1 MGFFTNLMKNLRT
14 RLGGYLG
21 YQVRSAPFDREA
33 WYHDTFRATVDAIAS
48 HGAKGQFQA
57 VVINKDGRIEKVIR
71 NDKMARLLN
80 EKPNDVMSGTEFK
93 YRMIANLETKTTAVA
108 YVDWDGSTPRAVY
121 PVDYTSYEF
130 KKVIGGGYAIEF
142 TDYEGETRALPLECC
157 IIMRKFYNDRLAS
170 GDGNMPVY
178 KVLDMSKAS
187 DDGFIESLNVSN
199 KVRGLIKQ
207 KRAMLDPEDTKKGQE
222 EFTDRFNRAAQNG
235 GIVAVDS
242 MEDFTPLNIAPNAA
256 NAAQMKEI
264 NNRIFTYLRTPEKIV
279 QNCYSEQE
287 GMAWR
292 EGKIEPIWNLFA
304 EAVSA
309 VYFTKHE
316 RECGNKML
324 MTGGVMMGMSVSS
337 IVQILSVTKEVGEL
351 TTNERRELLGYPPV
365 EDGDDRQVSLN
376 YIKSKD
382 QSKYQGGKEDAGK
395 GKDSADE
402 QGAAGDGGGGG
413 GQGTEKEDG
422 QQ

>member
-21 YQVRSAPFDREA
+21 FQVRSAPFDREA

-57 VVINKDGRIEKVIR
+57 VVISKDGRIKEVLR

-80 EKPNDVMSGTEFK
+80 EKPNDIMTGTEFK

-108 YVDWDGSTPRAVY
+108 YVDWDGSTPKAIY
-121 PVDYTSYEF
+121 PVDYTGYEF
-130 KKVIGGGYAIEF
+130 KKVQGGGYAIEF

-187 DDGFIESLNVSN
+187 DDGFIESLSVSN

-207 KRAMLDPEDTKKGQE
+207 KRAMLDPEDVKKGQA
-222 EFTDRFNRAAQNG
+222 EFSSRFAQAAQNG
-235 GIVAVDS
+235 GIVGVDA
-242 MEDFTPLNIAPNAA
+242 MEDFIPLNVSPNAA

-324 MTGGVMMGMSVSS
+324 MTGGVMMGMSVNS

-365 EDGDDRQVSLN
+365 EDGDERQVSLN

-382 QSKYQGGKEDAGK
+382 QSKYQGGKDNAGK
-395 GKDSADE
+395 ESADE
-402 QGAAGDGGGGG
+402 SGAAGAGGS
-413 GQGTEKEDG
+413 GQGAEKEDE

>member
-1 MGFFTNLMKNLRT
+1 
-14 RLGGYLG
+14 
-21 YQVRSAPFDREA
+21 
-33 WYHDTFRATVDAIAS
+33 
-48 HGAKGQFQA
+48 
-57 VVINKDGRIEKVIR
+57 
-71 NDKMARLLN
+71 
-80 EKPNDVMSGTEFK
+80 
-93 YRMIANLETKTTAVA
+93 
-108 YVDWDGSTPRAVY
+108 
-121 PVDYTSYEF
+121 
-130 KKVIGGGYAIEF
+130 
-142 TDYEGETRALPLECC
+142 
-157 IIMRKFYNDRLAS
+157 MRKFYNDRLAS
-170 GDGNMPVY
+170 GDGNTPVY

-187 DDGFIESLNVSN
+187 DDGFIESLSVSN

-207 KRAMLDPEDTKKGQE
+207 KRAMLDPEDVKKGQT
-222 EFTDRFNRAAQNG
+222 EFSHRFAQAAQNG
-235 GIVAVDS
+235 GIVGVDA
-242 MEDFTPLNIAPNAA
+242 MEDFIPLNVSPNAA

-324 MTGGVMMGMSVSS
+324 MTGGVMMGMSVNS

-382 QSKYQGGKEDAGK
+382 QSKYQGGKKNAGKRKGKKAADEPGAADAG
-395 GKDSADE
+395 GSG
-402 QGAAGDGGGGG
+402 QGA
-413 GQGTEKEDG
+413 EKEDE

>member
-14 RLGGYLG
+14 KMGRYIGF
-21 YQVRSAPFDREA
+21 QARSVPFDREA

-48 HGAKGQFQA
+48 HGAKGKFQA
-57 VVINKDGRIEKVIR
+57 VVMDKEGRIAKVIG

-80 EKPNDVMSGTEFK
+80 ERPNDIMTGTEFK

-108 YVDWDGSTPRAVY
+108 YVDWDGSSPRAIY

-130 KKVIGGGYAIEF
+130 KKVEGGGYAIEF

-170 GDGNMPVY
+170 GDGNQPVY
-178 KVLDMSKAS
+178 KILDMSKAS
-187 DDGFIESLNVSN
+187 DDGFIESLTVSN

-207 KRAMLDPEDTKKGQE
+207 KKAMLDPADVRKGQDTFAE
-222 EFTDRFNRAAQNG
+222 RFSAAAQNG
-235 GIVAVDS
+235 GIVAIDS
-242 MEDFTPLNIAPNAA
+242 MEDFQKLDVSPNAA

-264 NNRIFTYLRTPEKIV
+264 NNRIYTYLRTSEKIV

-287 GMAWR
+287 GLAWQ

-309 VYFTKHE
+309 VYYTKHE
-316 RECGNKML
+316 RECGNKMI
-324 MTGGVMMGMSVSS
+324 MTGGVTMGMSVSS
-337 IVQILSVTKEVGEL
+337 IVQILTITRETGDL
-351 TTNERRELLGYPPV
+351 TTNERRELLGLPPV
-365 EDGDDRQVSLN
+365 EGGDERQISLN
-376 YIKSKD
+376 YVKD
-382 QSKYQGGKEDAGK
+382 ENQDKYQGGKDDAGKEDDGGTDAGK
-395 GKDSADE
+395 GAE
-402 QGAAGDGGGGG
+402 PA
-413 GQGTEKEDG
+413 EEDK
-422 QQ
+422 